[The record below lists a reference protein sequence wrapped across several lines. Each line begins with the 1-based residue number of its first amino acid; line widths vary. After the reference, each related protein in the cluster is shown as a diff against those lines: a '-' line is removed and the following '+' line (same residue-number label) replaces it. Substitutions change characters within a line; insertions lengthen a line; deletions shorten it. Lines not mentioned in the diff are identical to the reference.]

1 MADQTWKQFSTN
13 VLRSLPKGAT
23 FSDRGRALRAA
34 SKMWHLDHDARRTTV
49 RMRRNP
55 IGYGHWREQST
66 MSTGISRSTLMYA
79 IGAAAVYFLV
89 FRGTAHTWFPTAP
102 QAKG

>member
-1 MADQTWKQFSTN
+1 MADQTWKQFSAN
-13 VLRSLPKGAT
+13 VLRSLPRDAS

-34 SKMWHLDHDARRTTV
+34 SKMWHLDHGTRRTTV

-55 IGYGHWREQST
+55 AGYGHWREPSS
-66 MSTGISRSTLMYA
+66 MATGISRSTLMYA
-79 IGAAAVYFLV
+79 VGAAAVYFLV
-89 FRGTAHTWFPTAP
+89 FRGTAHTWFASAP